1 MAKNITVTLTEQQA
15 DVIRDVLLSAADIH
29 TARSSSDLLW
39 AASCIA
45 EVGDVDWMTALSDLF
60 DVQGDNDYNL
70 GLV

>member
-1 MAKNITVTLTEQQA
+1 MDKNITITMTEQQA
-15 DVIRDVLLSAADIH
+15 GLIRDVLLNAADLH
-29 TARSSSDLLW
+29 TAQSSSDLLW

-45 EVGDVDWMTALSDLF
+45 DVGDEDMMNTLSDLF